1 MKDILALIEKCNT
14 HGIVFNYFNKK
25 LSVEIENEVALGNF
39 LDEIKRNR
47 QRIISFFE
55 KCRPLS
61 FSQDR
66 LWFIDQYEHNAGY
79 NMPGAV
85 KLIGKF
91 DIQVL
96 ERTFSEI
103 IKRHE
108 VLRTNFVTINDVP
121 WQFIHEE
128 SKFELEIV
136 NLSHLSKE
144 AADSQILGSIH
155 KESQKPFDLANDSLI
170 RFILYTISEEESV
183 LFMNQHHIISDGWSF
198 SILINE
204 ITQIYEA
211 YSNGKPS
218 PLTDLPIQYADYA
231 IWQREYVRGELLE
244 KQSVYW
250 KDKLEGVAIL
260 ELPTDKPRPKE
271 QTFNGNRLPLHLS
284 KALTDKLKQL
294 SKEHDVTLFMT
305 LLSVFKILLQRYTGQ
320 SDICVGSPIAN
331 RTREEVEGLIG
342 FFVNTL
348 ALRSNVATDL
358 PFNKFL
364 KNVRAT
370 TMEAYESQDIPFEK
384 VVDIVEPERNLS
396 YSPLFQVMMVLQNNP
411 GGELKFSGLNIEP
424 VVIESVV
431 SKFDITLDFI
441 ETGAGLYG
449 NIEYNTDLFDRA
461 TIERLG
467 KHFIVLVE
475 QVTENPGTQ
484 IKDLEILTPEEKH
497 QLLVEWNA
505 TEVDYPRGKC
515 IHHLFEDQV
524 AKTPDNVAI
533 VFETSQLT
541 YGELNEKSNQL
552 AHYLQERGVKP
563 ETLVGICVDRSLEM
577 IIGLLGIL
585 KAGGAY
591 VPIDPAY
598 PEDRISYMLDDAGCG
613 IVLTQEHIGL
623 VQAGTEVIYL
633 DSDWDNIGNSP
644 TSNVISGVKSD
655 NLAYVIYTSGSTGK
669 PKGTLIE
676 HKSVIRLVS
685 NGGFSFLRNPKVVLQ
700 YATISFDASIFEIWG
715 SLCNG
720 SQLIVCPPR
729 NLGIDELGQI
739 IKQFKI
745 EVLWLTSG
753 LFSLVVEN
761 GITMLEDVKYL
772 LAGGDVLNKNH
783 VARVLETHKSMTVI
797 NGYGPT
803 ESTTFASLYFM
814 TQQSAINASVPIG
827 KPLDNTGLY
836 ILDKNQKLVPIGIA
850 GELCISGDGLA
861 RGYLNQPEL
870 TAEQFIKNPFSED
883 RTSRLYKTGDLARYL
898 PDGNIEFLGRIDDQV
913 KIRGFR
919 IELGEIES
927 VLNKQEGVNASV
939 VIAQE
944 DNGGNKR
951 LVAYIVSDD
960 ELNIQELRE
969 ELSRTLPAYMVPS
982 LFVRL
987 DAMPLA
993 SNGKVDKKALP
1004 DPEVKAGDDYIA
1016 PSGELEDT
1024 LVGIWSD
1031 ILGIDKNEI
1040 SINQSFFEIGGN
1052 SLLTIKLQQK
1062 LSRLDEFKHITI
1074 PALFKNHTIR
1084 MLSQNTRQGDLTE
1097 YKLQRK
1103 VQIDNREIAIIGMS
1117 GAFSGVNNLAEFWQL
1132 IKSGSEGVR
1141 FYSKEESNKLGGD
1154 VTSFEDPDYIPV
1166 TGHVKDIDLFDPLF
1180 WDVSPNEAKLLD
1192 PQIRKFIEHCWF
1204 ALESSGYIQQRKEL
1218 NIGVF
1223 AGSGSSYYFYN
1234 NILSGEMASEINIWE
1249 ASNANSKDAL
1259 ATKTSYMLGLSGPA
1273 NSINTACS
1281 TGLVSVVEACKS
1293 LQLGTCDM
1301 VLAGGVSLELPYQIG
1316 YTYQE
1321 GMILSKDGHCR
1332 TFDEDASGTVGG
1344 SGVGVVLL
1352 KRLEDAIKDNDNII
1366 GVIKGYATNNDGDR
1380 KADYTAPSVTGQAE
1394 CIINAQK
1401 MAGISSGEVKYVEC
1415 HGTATNLGDP
1425 IEVQALRE
1433 AFEFN
1438 SPKGFKPKGKTV
1450 LGAVKANIGHPNS
1463 AAGTAGLLKACLMLQ
1478 NNMIPGQPNFNTP
1491 NPKLNIDQTNFEIAK
1506 ENKEWLPIPG
1516 KQRIAGVS
1524 SFGIGGTNAHIII
1537 GDYIPDNNSKLGNT
1551 ATNSPLKEEHREA
1564 LNYVIPITAKSKESL
1579 ELYKQQLINYLTG
1592 ADKHLLS
1599 IEDIA
1604 YTLQEKRE
1612 HFNYRRAYCASDV
1625 DELMQELDQ
1634 NASIGYVSTDFK
1646 NRIVF
1651 MFPGQGS
1658 QYPGMAKELY
1668 DNEPYFKTTIDE
1680 LISRANVYL
1689 DIDLHDV
1696 IFSEE
1701 GRVKYDIN
1709 ETRWAQIVLFII
1721 EYAFAEYI
1729 EYLGIHADAYIG
1741 HSLGEYVAATLSGVF
1756 TLEDAVKV
1764 VIARGKL
1771 MQSMQEGSM
1780 LAINAKEETICTIVD
1795 VHKCEIAAMNSI
1807 EDIVVS
1813 GNDIAINA
1821 LKADLEE
1828 QSISSVILNTSHAYH
1843 SRMMEGAA
1851 IEFEKLLSGIKL
1863 SKPGKIFISNLTG
1876 EKAGDEV
1883 MSASYWSQQLRNT
1896 VQFSKGIDNLANHF
1910 NYRINF
1916 IEVGPGKGLGSFV
1929 TKYKNINN
1937 KKTIQALHL
1946 LPSIKENAQTIKKLK
1961 NKEDILAKL
1970 WVSEIV
1976 DKPND
1981 LKLFKRASALPDLPT
1996 YQFNF
2001 KKCWLEIGNLQVP
2014 KKYNSLEDICYKR
2027 FWERLDMPEDLDSI
2041 DGLRDKNI
2049 LILVNEKGI
2058 RKSDSIDLL
2067 NTLNRYCDNTGYVV
2081 HQQSNTIIS
2090 DYTFALDNASHI
2102 DRIFNEKTRGKS
2114 IDIVIYISSGI
2125 DIDNPGL
2132 DIFAIRNTFDWA
2144 YRTRNK
2150 IPRFISISFNNYEV
2164 LGNEDLAEKPS
2175 IVYGVTKSI
2184 PFEYF
2189 SMDTTA
2195 YHVDLSTG
2203 LDYNE
2208 ALILTILQDADKGL
2222 IAVRGKF
2229 KWFSTYQRASSLN
2242 SKLKMSNSEETNDP
2256 VFLITGGLGG
2266 VGYAYANYLTQKNK
2280 RCTIILLGRT
2290 KESNLKEDY
2299 KARLS
2304 KLSLTKHRIIYESI
2318 DIGAEDAV
2326 SRVGSVLVANGI
2338 QGINVVLHAAGVAP
2352 RSAINDKTRNDIVSV
2367 IQPKILGI
2375 ENLVKLADFIK
2386 INYLVSC
2393 SSLASIMPTLGNME
2407 YTAANLY
2414 LDELSNR
2421 VHSNIDCMLAINLN
2435 QISDTGMAV
2444 DFIKESDSKMGKM
2457 DNSIRSDEFPIL
2469 LEKLIQFKVINNIIL
2484 SRYDLNSEISENISA
2499 LKSINNESKIENEVK
2514 IIEDN
2519 YTHTE
2524 FKIAQIWTQVLGV
2537 EEIGLND
2544 NFFEIGGNSLLT
2556 IKLQQKLSQLDEFK
2570 LITIPELFK
2579 YHTIRMLS
2587 QSTRQGDLTEYK
2599 LQRKVQIDNR
2609 EIAIIGMSGAFSGVN
2624 NLAEF
2629 WQLIKSGSEGVRFY
2643 SKEESNKLGG
2653 DVTSF
2658 EDPDYIP
2665 VTGHVK
2671 DIDLFDPLFWDVSP
2685 NEAKLLDPQI
2695 RKFIEHCWFALESS
2709 GYIQQRKELNI
2720 GVFAGSGENNYFSS
2734 NILNGEMAS
2743 EINIWEASLANSK
2756 GALAT
2761 KASHM
2766 LGLSGP
2772 ANSINTAC
2780 STGLVSVVEACK
2792 SLQLGTCDMVL
2803 AGGVSLELP
2812 YQIGYTYQEGMISSK
2827 DGHCRTFDEDASGTV
2842 GGSGVGAV
2850 LLKRLED
2857 AIKDNDNIIGVIK
2870 GYATNNDGAR
2880 KTSYT
2885 APSVTGQA
2893 ECIINAQKMAGV
2905 SSGEVEYVEC
2915 HGTATNLGD
2924 PIEVQALREAFEFNS
2939 PKGFKPKG
2947 KTVLGAVKA
2956 NIGHVDSAAGTAGL
2970 LKACLMLQN
2979 NMIPGQPNFNTPNP
2993 KLNIDQTNFEIA
3005 KENKEWLPIPGKQR
3019 IAGVSSFGIGG
3030 TNAHVIIGDY
3040 IPDNNSKLGNTATN
3054 SPLKE
3059 EHREALNYVIPI
3071 TAKSKESLELYKQQL
3086 INYLTGA
3093 DKHLLSIEDIAY
3105 TLQEKREHFNYRRAY
3120 CASDVDELMQEL
3132 DQNASIGYVSTDF
3145 KNRIVFMFPGQGS
3158 QYPGM
3163 AKELYD
3169 NEPYFKTTID
3179 ELISRA
3185 NVYLDIDLHD
3195 VIFSEEGRVKYDI
3208 NETRWA
3214 QIVLFIIEYAFA
3226 EYIEY
3231 LGIHADAYTGH
3242 SLGEY
3247 VAATLSGVFTLED
3260 AVKVVIARG
3269 KLMQSMQEGS
3279 MLAINAKEETIC
3291 TIVDVHKCEIAAM
3304 NSIEDIVVSGNDIA
3318 INALKADLEEQSI
3331 SSVILNTSH
3340 AYHSRMMEGA
3350 AIEFEKLL
3358 SGIKL
3363 SKPGKIFISNLTGEK
3378 AGDEVMSASY
3388 WSQQLRNTVQFSK
3401 GIDNLAN
3408 HFNYRINFIEVGPGK
3423 GLGSFVTK
3431 YKNINNKK
3439 TIQALHLL
3447 PSIKENAQT
3456 IKKLKNKEDI
3466 LAKLWVSGI
3475 VDKPNDL
3482 KLFKRASAL
3491 PDLPTYQFNFKKCW
3505 LEPSKGNDLNGQ
3517 LKILPKEKWLSTP
3530 IWTPVSNLNRTS
3542 TKEGVYKKALVFIRK
3557 DQLNTFD
3564 FTFLAKEI
3572 HFIVLYTKK
3581 PETEDVG
3588 NSKFLFANMKS
3599 EHDFNKIAELLK
3611 NNNIKYDLIIHA
3623 SSVDNETQLENALS
3637 YSFYSLFLIRQ
3648 YLLSVN
3654 HLKKLLVL
3662 TNGLAQITNEDIID
3676 PLNGTLVGA
3685 IRNINHEY
3693 PNIDARAIDIGRDKN
3708 DIEPFISQ
3716 VVNDGLYEKSE
3727 ELLAIR
3733 FGKLWKES
3741 FERIDNSFSEYNL
3754 IEENDVIL
3762 ITGGLGGIAL
3772 SVAKYISNRHKVT
3785 FLLVSRH
3792 NILNDENPTD
3802 YIKQKIGIIDEI
3814 RSNGSF
3820 VDVYSPDISDAK
3832 QVIRLKEQIENKYG
3846 HIHGIIHTA
3855 GVSPLTIDKYN
3866 LANVRNA
3873 FKGKVYGVYNIIK
3886 NINLSKVK
3894 YVVSTSSLASIMGDV
3909 NRIEYCASNSY
3920 LDYLSIDRIGF
3931 KNIKTLSINWPGW
3944 SDIGM
3949 IRESSINIGE
3959 QKGQLKGLQKF
3970 LHLNSVTQSD
3980 GAEIFYHL
3988 INQCNYDQV
3997 ILSKLNIH
4005 DLKNK
4010 LWGKEQAFP
4019 QDIQLIVNDGSFTAT
4034 EFKIAQIWSQVLG
4047 IKEIGLHDNFF
4058 DLGGHSL
4065 SATRVISKIRAEFNN
4080 ELPLKVFFEN
4090 STIMTLSKKI
4100 DDNVINNKL
4109 ALIEKTGE
4117 REVGQIVFED
4127 NLIDNDELEIDE
4139 FNI

>member
-1 MKDILALIEKCNT
+1 MIQHTIKVIENLLEKGIIISVKDDSLNIKAKRGVITNDILKNIEA
-14 HGIVFNYFNKK
+14 NKY
-25 LSVEIENEVALGNF
+25 S
-39 LDEIKRNR
+39 
-47 QRIISFFE
+47 IISLL
-55 KCRPLS
+55 KKKQAPLS
-61 FSQDR
+61 FAQER
-66 LWFIDQYEHNAGY
+66 LWFIDKYNHNTSY
-79 NMPGAV
+79 NMPWAV
-85 KLIGKF
+85 SLFGEF
-91 DIQVL
+91 DIEVL
-96 ERTFSEI
+96 ENTLLGIVS
-103 IKRHE
+103 RHE
-108 VLRTNFVTINDVP
+108 VLRTNFVTINDEP
-121 WQFIHEE
+121 KQLIHENPTCR
-128 SKFELEIV
+128 LEVV
-136 NLSHLSKE
+136 NLSHLSKD
-144 AADSQILGSIH
+144 AADKQILVCIGE
-155 KESQKPFDLANDSLI
+155 ESRKTFDLANDSLV
-170 RFILYTISEEESV
+170 RFILYMINEKEAV

-198 SILINE
+198 SVFFQEVSILYKCIREN
-204 ITQIYEA
+204 T
-211 YSNGKPS
+211 PS
-218 PLTDLPIQYADYA
+218 PLAELPIQYADYA
-231 IWQREYVRGELLE
+231 IWQRSYLEGERL
-244 KQSVYW
+244 QRQAAYW
-250 KDKLEGVAIL
+250 KGKLEGVAIL

-271 QTFNGNRLPLHLS
+271 QTFNGKRLPLHLN

-294 SKEHDVTLFMT
+294 SKDHDATLFMT
-305 LLSVFKILLQRYTGQ
+305 LLSVFKILLHRYTGQ

-331 RTREEVEGLIG
+331 RTREEIEGLIG

-348 ALRSNVATDL
+348 ALRSDVATDL

-370 TMEAYESQDIPFEK
+370 TLEAYENQDIPFEK
-384 VVDIVEPERNLS
+384 VVDIIKPERNLT
-396 YSPLFQVMMVLQNNP
+396 YSSLFQVMMALQNSP
-411 GGELKFSGLNIEP
+411 VGELSIGELSLKSLEFEQT
-424 VVIESVV
+424 V
-431 SKFDITLDFI
+431 SKFDLILEFL
-441 ETGAGLYG
+441 ETTEGLVG
-449 NIEYNTDLFDRA
+449 RIEYNTDLFDKER
-461 TIERLG
+461 IERMIG
-467 KHFIVLVE
+467 HFEVLVSSI
-475 QVTENPGTQ
+475 VSNPTAS
-484 IKDLEILTPEEKH
+484 ISDLEILTPEERH
-497 QLLVEWNA
+497 QLLVEWND
-505 TEVDYPRGKC
+505 TEVDYPREKC
-515 IHHLFEDQV
+515 IHQLFEDQV
-524 AKTPDNVAI
+524 AKTPSNVAV
-533 VFETSQLT
+533 VFGNSQLT
-541 YGELNEKSNQL
+541 YTELNEKSNQL
-552 AHYLQERGVKP
+552 AHYLQGRGVKP
-563 ETLVGICVDRSLEM
+563 ETLVGICVERSLEM

-585 KAGGAY
+585 KSGGAY

-598 PEDRISYMLDDAGCG
+598 PEDRISYMLEDAGCG

-623 VQAGTEVIYL
+623 VQSGTEVIYL
-633 DSDWDNIGNSP
+633 DSDWDHIGNGP

-669 PKGTLIE
+669 PKGSLIE
-676 HKSVIRLVS
+676 HGNVISLFCDKGFQFDFSEKDVWSLFHSYCFDFSVWEMYGALLFGGKLVIIPKEITKDPERFCDLIEKHKITVLNQTPSAFYNLSDYVHRRVVNLSLRYVVFGGEELAPSKLKFWYDNYPACRLINMYGITETTVHVTY
-685 NGGFSFLRNPKVVLQ
+685 KE
-700 YATISFDASIFEIWG
+700 ISEFEI
-715 SLCNG
+715 SNNI
-720 SQLIVCPPR
+720 S
-729 NLGIDELGQI
+729 N
-739 IKQFKI
+739 
-745 EVLWLTSG
+745 
-753 LFSLVVEN
+753 
-761 GITMLEDVKYL
+761 
-772 LAGGDVLNKNH
+772 
-783 VARVLETHKSMTVI
+783 
-797 NGYGPT
+797 
-803 ESTTFASLYFM
+803 
-814 TQQSAINASVPIG
+814 IG
-827 KPLDNTGLY
+827 KPISTLSTY
-836 ILDKNQKLVPIGIA
+836 VLDKNKKLLPIGLP
-850 GELCISGDGLA
+850 GELCVSGAGVC
-861 RGYLNQPEL
+861 RGYLKNDRL
-870 TAEQFIKNPFSED
+870 TKEKFQDNPFVQGEKIYLS
-883 RTSRLYKTGDLARYL
+883 GDSAYL
-898 PDGNIEFLGRIDDQV
+898 NEFGELIYCGRIDDQV

-927 VLNKQEGVNASV
+927 VLNKQEEVSKSLVIAEEVSDSNRQLIAYVVPDEKKAKLTYCLQEIARRGNASEKIYILPNGMPIV
-939 VIAQE
+939 HINRQE
-944 DNGGNKR
+944 TEFLYSEIYDKCCYLKHGIELSEGDCIIDIGANIGMFSILISQIMPSAKIYSFEPIPDIFDTLRLNASLYSDNINVYNYGVGAEIGNEIFSYYPNVSILSGVKNN
-951 LVAYIVSDD
+951 IDKKEVSDTVRDYLNKVNELEPSYTLDPDDLSLLLNERLITKEFECSIITISEIIKKQNLQKIDLLKIDAEKSEVDILKGVSD
-960 ELNIQELRE
+960 EDWGKIQQVVVEIHDTDNQVDWVYELLTKKGFRIE
-969 ELSRTLPAYMVPS
+969 IDRDEILDDTRLYNLFATRLRSKYINYKSAIQKLETEPAYYNPSKLKQYLKEQLSKILPDYMVPS
-982 LFVRL
+982 MFVYL
-987 DAMPLA
+987 DKLPVT

-1004 DPEVKAGDDYIA
+1004 APEVKAGDDYIA

-1062 LSRLDEFKHITI
+1062 LSQLDEFKLITI
-1074 PALFKNHTIR
+1074 PELFKYHTIR
-1084 MLSQNTRQGDLTE
+1084 MLAQSTRQGDQTE
-1097 YKLQRK
+1097 YKLHRK

-1154 VTSFEDPDYIPV
+1154 VTAFEDPDYIPA

-1234 NILSGEMASEINIWE
+1234 NILNGEMASEINIWE
-1249 ASNANSKDAL
+1249 ASNSNSKDAL
-1259 ATKTSYMLGLSGPA
+1259 ATKTSY
-1273 NSINTACS
+1273 
-1281 TGLVSVVEACKS
+1281 
-1293 LQLGTCDM
+1293 
-1301 VLAGGVSLELPYQIG
+1301 
-1316 YTYQE
+1316 
-1321 GMILSKDGHCR
+1321 
-1332 TFDEDASGTVGG
+1332 
-1344 SGVGVVLL
+1344 
-1352 KRLEDAIKDNDNII
+1352 
-1366 GVIKGYATNNDGDR
+1366 
-1380 KADYTAPSVTGQAE
+1380 
-1394 CIINAQK
+1394 
-1401 MAGISSGEVKYVEC
+1401 
-1415 HGTATNLGDP
+1415 
-1425 IEVQALRE
+1425 
-1433 AFEFN
+1433 
-1438 SPKGFKPKGKTV
+1438 
-1450 LGAVKANIGHPNS
+1450 
-1463 AAGTAGLLKACLMLQ
+1463 
-1478 NNMIPGQPNFNTP
+1478 
-1491 NPKLNIDQTNFEIAK
+1491 
-1506 ENKEWLPIPG
+1506 
-1516 KQRIAGVS
+1516 
-1524 SFGIGGTNAHIII
+1524 
-1537 GDYIPDNNSKLGNT
+1537 
-1551 ATNSPLKEEHREA
+1551 
-1564 LNYVIPITAKSKESL
+1564 
-1579 ELYKQQLINYLTG
+1579 
-1592 ADKHLLS
+1592 
-1599 IEDIA
+1599 
-1604 YTLQEKRE
+1604 
-1612 HFNYRRAYCASDV
+1612 
-1625 DELMQELDQ
+1625 
-1634 NASIGYVSTDFK
+1634 
-1646 NRIVF
+1646 
-1651 MFPGQGS
+1651 
-1658 QYPGMAKELY
+1658 
-1668 DNEPYFKTTIDE
+1668 
-1680 LISRANVYL
+1680 
-1689 DIDLHDV
+1689 
-1696 IFSEE
+1696 
-1701 GRVKYDIN
+1701 
-1709 ETRWAQIVLFII
+1709 
-1721 EYAFAEYI
+1721 
-1729 EYLGIHADAYIG
+1729 
-1741 HSLGEYVAATLSGVF
+1741 
-1756 TLEDAVKV
+1756 
-1764 VIARGKL
+1764 
-1771 MQSMQEGSM
+1771 
-1780 LAINAKEETICTIVD
+1780 
-1795 VHKCEIAAMNSI
+1795 
-1807 EDIVVS
+1807 
-1813 GNDIAINA
+1813 
-1821 LKADLEE
+1821 
-1828 QSISSVILNTSHAYH
+1828 
-1843 SRMMEGAA
+1843 
-1851 IEFEKLLSGIKL
+1851 
-1863 SKPGKIFISNLTG
+1863 
-1876 EKAGDEV
+1876 
-1883 MSASYWSQQLRNT
+1883 
-1896 VQFSKGIDNLANHF
+1896 
-1910 NYRINF
+1910 
-1916 IEVGPGKGLGSFV
+1916 
-1929 TKYKNINN
+1929 
-1937 KKTIQALHL
+1937 
-1946 LPSIKENAQTIKKLK
+1946 
-1961 NKEDILAKL
+1961 
-1970 WVSEIV
+1970 
-1976 DKPND
+1976 
-1981 LKLFKRASALPDLPT
+1981 
-1996 YQFNF
+1996 
-2001 KKCWLEIGNLQVP
+2001 
-2014 KKYNSLEDICYKR
+2014 
-2027 FWERLDMPEDLDSI
+2027 
-2041 DGLRDKNI
+2041 
-2049 LILVNEKGI
+2049 
-2058 RKSDSIDLL
+2058 
-2067 NTLNRYCDNTGYVV
+2067 
-2081 HQQSNTIIS
+2081 
-2090 DYTFALDNASHI
+2090 
-2102 DRIFNEKTRGKS
+2102 
-2114 IDIVIYISSGI
+2114 
-2125 DIDNPGL
+2125 
-2132 DIFAIRNTFDWA
+2132 
-2144 YRTRNK
+2144 
-2150 IPRFISISFNNYEV
+2150 
-2164 LGNEDLAEKPS
+2164 
-2175 IVYGVTKSI
+2175 
-2184 PFEYF
+2184 
-2189 SMDTTA
+2189 
-2195 YHVDLSTG
+2195 
-2203 LDYNE
+2203 
-2208 ALILTILQDADKGL
+2208 
-2222 IAVRGKF
+2222 
-2229 KWFSTYQRASSLN
+2229 
-2242 SKLKMSNSEETNDP
+2242 
-2256 VFLITGGLGG
+2256 
-2266 VGYAYANYLTQKNK
+2266 
-2280 RCTIILLGRT
+2280 
-2290 KESNLKEDY
+2290 
-2299 KARLS
+2299 
-2304 KLSLTKHRIIYESI
+2304 
-2318 DIGAEDAV
+2318 
-2326 SRVGSVLVANGI
+2326 
-2338 QGINVVLHAAGVAP
+2338 
-2352 RSAINDKTRNDIVSV
+2352 
-2367 IQPKILGI
+2367 
-2375 ENLVKLADFIK
+2375 
-2386 INYLVSC
+2386 
-2393 SSLASIMPTLGNME
+2393 
-2407 YTAANLY
+2407 
-2414 LDELSNR
+2414 
-2421 VHSNIDCMLAINLN
+2421 
-2435 QISDTGMAV
+2435 
-2444 DFIKESDSKMGKM
+2444 
-2457 DNSIRSDEFPIL
+2457 
-2469 LEKLIQFKVINNIIL
+2469 
-2484 SRYDLNSEISENISA
+2484 
-2499 LKSINNESKIENEVK
+2499 
-2514 IIEDN
+2514 
-2519 YTHTE
+2519 
-2524 FKIAQIWTQVLGV
+2524 
-2537 EEIGLND
+2537 
-2544 NFFEIGGNSLLT
+2544 
-2556 IKLQQKLSQLDEFK
+2556 
-2570 LITIPELFK
+2570 
-2579 YHTIRMLS
+2579 
-2587 QSTRQGDLTEYK
+2587 
-2599 LQRKVQIDNR
+2599 
-2609 EIAIIGMSGAFSGVN
+2609 
-2624 NLAEF
+2624 
-2629 WQLIKSGSEGVRFY
+2629 
-2643 SKEESNKLGG
+2643 
-2653 DVTSF
+2653 
-2658 EDPDYIP
+2658 
-2665 VTGHVK
+2665 
-2671 DIDLFDPLFWDVSP
+2671 
-2685 NEAKLLDPQI
+2685 
-2695 RKFIEHCWFALESS
+2695 
-2709 GYIQQRKELNI
+2709 
-2720 GVFAGSGENNYFSS
+2720 
-2734 NILNGEMAS
+2734 
-2743 EINIWEASLANSK
+2743 
-2756 GALAT
+2756 
-2761 KASHM
+2761 M

-2905 SSGEVEYVEC
+2905 SSGEVAYVEC

-2956 NIGHVDSAAGTAGL
+2956 NIGHTNSAAGTAGL

-2979 NMIPGQPNFNTPNP
+2979 NMIPGQPNFSTPNP
-2993 KLNIDQTNFEIA
+2993 KLNIDQTNFEVSRA
-3005 KENKEWLPIPGKQR
+3005 NREWFPIQGKQR

-3071 TAKSKESLELYKQQL
+3071 AAKSKESLGLYEQQL
-3086 INYLTGA
+3086 INYLTTV
-3093 DKHLLSIEDIAY
+3093 DKNLLRIEDIAY

-3855 GVSPLTIDKYN
+3855 EVSPLTIDKYN

-4058 DLGGHSL
+4058 ELGGHSL
-4065 SATRVISKIRAEFNN
+4065 SATQVVSKIKTEFNVEPSLKVLF
-4080 ELPLKVFFEN
+4080 ELP
-4090 STIMTLSKKI
+4090 ILSEVADYIDVVRKNKSVDLLIQVNKK
-4100 DDNVINNKL
+4100 KL
-4109 ALIEKTGE
+4109 Y
-4117 REVGQIVFED
+4117 
-4127 NLIDNDELEIDE
+4127 EI
-4139 FNI
+4139 